1 MIKELTRELVALIHQ
16 DYPDLEELNLSS
28 NGKYDFFKVFCLMIR
43 FFVIL
48 EISIV
53 QNLDFFS
60 RSMMKLNLSSNQIR
74 SLSSAHLTLSQS
86 Q

>member
-1 MIKELTRELVALIHQ
+1 MIKELTRELVAMIHQ
-16 DYPDLEELNLSS
+16 DYPELEELNLSS
-28 NGKYDFFKVFCLMIR
+28 NGEYGFFKVFCLMIR
-43 FFVIL
+43 IFVTL

>member
-1 MIKELTRELVALIHQ
+1 MIKELTRELVAMIHQ
-16 DYPDLEELNLSS
+16 DYPELEELNLSS
-28 NGKYDFFKVFCLMIR
+28 NGKCDFTKAFFTMFVVFVTI
-43 FFVIL
+43 

-86 Q
+86 

>member
-1 MIKELTRELVALIHQ
+1 MIKELTRELVAMIHQ
-16 DYPDLEELNLSS
+16 DYPELEELNLSS
-28 NGKYDFFKVFCLMIR
+28 NGKWSLQKTFFILIPVF
-43 FFVIL
+43 VTL

-60 RSMMKLNLSSNQIR
+60 RSMMKLNLASNQIR

-86 Q
+86 